1 MSYGVGNSA
10 PVLRQTQIS
19 GRVKQVNGILTL
31 PSLDNWIPNGNTDI
45 NETIKKNY
53 TDLFLLRT
61 IVITIYYDIFMIFSI
76 GLVWFYGGSKFYW
89 WSKPEKTTDL
99 SQVTDK
105 LYHIML
111 Y

>member
-31 PSLDNWIPNGNTDI
+31 PSLDNWISNGNTDI
-45 NETIKKNY
+45 NETIKKTY

-61 IVITIYYDIFMIFSI
+61 IVITIYYDIFMIFQ
-76 GLVWFYGGSKFYW
+76 LVWFGFMV
-89 WSKPEKTTDL
+89 L
-99 SQVTDK
+99 SATFNNTSVISWQSILLVE
-105 LYHIML
+105 
-111 Y
+111 